1 MAMGA
6 SLAASTAAMAQMDAT
21 SAATTTMNAQFQ
33 SQKMITD
40 TMNSI
45 MQGAVDSGNKALNA
59 ASESGKAI
67 RY

>member
-1 MAMGA
+1 M
-6 SLAASTAAMAQMDAT
+6 AASTAAMAQMDAT